1 MAVPQK
7 LRRQYTHPS
16 RLIPAPLWFW
26 VCSLIL
32 VLVAVCLFAVSA
44 SSGIYRSRLSAL
56 LIPALLLCLA
66 FAVFLN
72 IQFLLQARKRQRET
86 DSAFYTMDCEF
97 TSVFRHALDGIL
109 ILDDHGMCLE
119 ANPAACGILGIA
131 RDELIGQPLAN
142 FYVDPQEYARN
153 WASFLERKYQRGSAQ
168 LLPGDGS
175 TVFVDYAAVANYVPG
190 RHIAILCDT
199 TERTHAERSLHQSED
214 RFQQMA
220 NNIQEVFWMMDA
232 QTKHVIYVN
241 RAYEAIT
248 GYSVS
253 SVYANPVSY
262 REVIYAADRVR
273 VLARLEDGVMTG
285 NFDEEF
291 RIVRAD
297 GVVRW
302 VWVKASLVRDPGQP
316 GRWLVGTAQDV
327 TSRKQ
332 AELQI
337 AGHVATA
344 EAARAEAE
352 ALRKSTLALT
362 QNLAMDVVLD
372 TLLLCIA
379 DLVPYHSAAVL
390 LAEGGMRLLIAREA
404 PAGPRRAF
412 LTLDAREYP
421 FLQKVLIEHKSVL
434 IPDTQDERKWT
445 DTKLFAGIRSWIAV
459 PLTASGNILGL
470 LSIGTKD
477 PSTFTPEHLRMA
489 KSLAIPAAVAIQNA
503 RLYERAEI
511 YASELEL
518 RLEELKQ
525 TQKALEDSEIRSR
538 TTNRD

>member
-1 MAVPQK
+1 MTGPARFP
-7 LRRQYTHPS
+7 RRLP
-16 RLIPAPLWFW
+16 RLTAYIPAPLWFW
-26 VCSLIL
+26 VSSLLL

-72 IQFLLQARKRQRET
+72 IQFLLQARKRQREA
-86 DSAFYTMDCEF
+86 DSAFYATDCEF
-97 TSVFRHALDGIL
+97 TSVFRHALDSIW
-109 ILDDHGMCLE
+109 ILDDRGTCLD
-119 ANPAACGILGIA
+119 ANPAALVMLDIA
-131 RDELIGQPLAN
+131 GDELIGQPVAN
-142 FYVDPQEYARN
+142 FYVDAEEYARN
-153 WASFLERKYQRGSAQ
+153 WASFMQQKYQRGSAQ
-168 LLPGDGS
+168 LLRGDGS
-175 TVFVDYAAVANYVPG
+175 TVFVDYAAVANYIPG

-199 TERTHAERSLHQSED
+199 TERTHSERSLRQSEE

-232 QTKHVIYVN
+232 HTKHVIYVN

-248 GYSVS
+248 GHSVS
-253 SVYANPVSY
+253 SLYDNPVSY

-273 VLARLEDGVMTG
+273 VLARLEDGVTTG

-297 GVVRW
+297 GIVRW
-302 VWVKASLVRDPGQP
+302 VWVKASAVRDIGQP

-372 TLLLCIA
+372 TLLQCIA
-379 DLVPYHSAAVL
+379 DLLPYHSAAVL
-390 LAEGGMRLLIAREA
+390 LAEGGMHLLVAREA
-404 PAGPRRAF
+404 PVDPGRTF
-412 LTLDAREYP
+412 LTLDARENP
-421 FLQKVLIEHKSVL
+421 FLQKVLIEHKSIV
-434 IPDTQDERKWT
+434 IPDTQDEQEWR
-445 DTKLFAGIRSWIAV
+445 DTKVFVGIRSWIAV
-459 PLTASGNILGL
+459 PLTASGNVLGL

-477 PSTFTPEHLRMA
+477 PNTFTLEHLRMA

-511 YASELEL
+511 YASELVL

-525 TQKALEDSEIRSR
+525 TQKALEDSESRSR